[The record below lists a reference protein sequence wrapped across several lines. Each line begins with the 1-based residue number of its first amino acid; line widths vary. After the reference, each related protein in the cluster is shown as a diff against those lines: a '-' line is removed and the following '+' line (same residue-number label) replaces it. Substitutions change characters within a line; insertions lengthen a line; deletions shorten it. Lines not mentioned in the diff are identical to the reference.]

1 MAKLVQTTYGD
12 ALFDLAVEESRVDAL
27 FDEAEAVIK
36 AFDDNDELGKFL
48 NHPKIKKEEKE
59 EVIKNIFGEFVSK
72 DMTGLLVIM
81 VSKDRQAK
89 IVDTLKY
96 FEEKVKEYKK
106 IGVVSVSTA
115 RPLSDEQNES
125 RLSDTTDYVSF
136 EITYNVDESLIG
148 GMVIRIGDRVVDSS
162 IKTKIDEIAKNLKKI
177 QLA

>member
-1 MAKLVQTTYGD
+1 
-12 ALFDLAVEESRVDAL
+12 
-27 FDEAEAVIK
+27 
-36 AFDDNDELGKFL
+36 
-48 NHPKIKKEEKE
+48 
-59 EVIKNIFGEFVSK
+59 
-72 DMTGLLVIM
+72 MTGLLVIM

-115 RPLSDEQNES
+115 RPLSDEQKERVES
-125 RLSDTTDYVSF
+125 RLRDTTDYVSF